1 MARRYLVPLFDVL
14 GDVRALLEELMEES
28 VVQQLQGAGGGGGD
42 NSIAGVAGV
51 AASAAAGGE
60 EAHKPLRVDEVKPA
74 FKARCV

>member
-1 MARRYLVPLFDVL
+1 MFDVL

-28 VVQQLQGAGGGGGD
+28 VVQQLQGAGGGGD
-42 NSIAGVAGV
+42 SSVAGVAGV

>member
-14 GDVRALLEELMEES
+14 GDVRALLEGLMEES
-28 VVQQLQGAGGGGGD
+28 VVQQLQG
-42 NSIAGVAGV
+42 
-51 AASAAAGGE
+51 AGGE